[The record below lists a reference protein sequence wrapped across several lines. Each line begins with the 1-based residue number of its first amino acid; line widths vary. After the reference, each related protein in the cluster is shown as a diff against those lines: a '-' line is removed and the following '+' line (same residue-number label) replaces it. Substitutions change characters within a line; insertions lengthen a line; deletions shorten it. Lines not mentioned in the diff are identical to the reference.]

1 MTAKISDTKEEFV
14 GDYLI
19 STIPLNNLL
28 EKINPHPSS
37 LTLKASKKLEY
48 LCLVL
53 VYIITKKKD
62 VLNCQYCYFIDKPYN
77 RISEMNNFSN
87 ETSPD
92 DENILSVE
100 ISCHFNDK
108 VWNMKNE
115 EIFTLC
121 MDSIKKDNL
130 LNDED
135 VMDYKVVKVPSVYP
149 IYRKNYDQE
158 LTLVNNYLERI
169 KKFHSIGRQGQFY
182 YGDIDQMARIGFDSA
197 DKIIKENK

>member
-1 MTAKISDTKEEFV
+1 
-14 GDYLI
+14 
-19 STIPLNNLL
+19 
-28 EKINPHPSS
+28 
-37 LTLKASKKLEY
+37 
-48 LCLVL
+48 
-53 VYIITKKKD
+53 
-62 VLNCQYCYFIDKPYN
+62 
-77 RISEMNNFSN
+77 MNNFSN